1 MREAQTGVSVPHRSR
16 VSGPGQSA
24 VHVSENA
31 LTVLPVI
38 LRRRQPRR
46 GRARRRTPSLKPGQG
61 GGMSTIPTPSRDTT
75 WGSFDRPTL
84 LRRSATKQLRRL
96 LMNLL
101 NRSEVEAELGGLF
114 LQGVNETFAI
124 ASLVVVDTRFAVLGF
139 VLEHRVEDEGELVS
153 GCFDGA

>member
-1 MREAQTGVSVPHRSR
+1 MLMSRLTCHPEAAAAPE
-16 VSGPGQSA
+16 GQSA
-24 VHVSENA
+24 
-31 LTVLPVI
+31 PKDP
-38 LRRRQPRR
+38 QPETRA
-46 GRARRRTPSLKPGQG
+46 GRWNVD
-61 GGMSTIPTPSRDTT
+61 IPPTNRDTT
-75 WGSFDRPTL
+75 WGSFDRPAPRNRFAIT
-84 LRRSATKQLRRL
+84 RLRRL

-139 VLEHRVEDEGELVS
+139 VLEHRVEDEGQLVS